1 MPPFLTAKN
10 VKPFYS
16 QSNRTEITFLGGQH
30 VVAVAKSSRYLT
42 AAVAAVPVDYLSS
55 RTKEAA
61 RRLVPAGVVAGLVL
75 ATSVLLLARMQLSI
89 PSAIRAGLKRREF
102 FLLYQPI
109 VDLQTGE
116 VVGAEA
122 LIRWQRSEGE
132 LVGPEMFIPI
142 VEKDELILELTR
154 RVFELV
160 AHDTG
165 DFLKRHPGFHIAVNL
180 PAADLHSPQLAATL
194 DPCLQRLAPRRATWS
209 SK

>member
-1 MPPFLTAKN
+1 M
-10 VKPFYS
+10 
-16 QSNRTEITFLGGQH
+16 
-30 VVAVAKSSRYLT
+30 VAVAKSSRYLT